1 MPHHRNE
8 EPTLR
13 AAPRPSAGTA
23 STAAPQA
30 SPHTPAPRLVLRLY
44 AASNEALRAQLLTC
58 LLRPLGLLG
67 AAGAAAGA
75 FSAFV
80 LRRGAAPL
88 VQADEVARVS
98 TEQVL
103 ELARFAEQVD
113 PQVLVQVAD
122 LLSTHSIGM
131 AAFSAAAVV
140 LLYRAV
146 GSGGKTREMG

>member
-13 AAPRPSAGTA
+13 AAPRPSAGAA
-23 STAAPQA
+23 STMATA

-80 LRRGAAPL
+80 LRRGPAPL
-88 VQADEVARVS
+88 VQADEVAQVS

-103 ELARFAEQVD
+103 ELARFVEQVD

-131 AAFSAAAVV
+131 ATFSAAAMV

-146 GSGGKTREMG
+146 GAAAKREGWG